1 MTLILFLASTTLF
14 ALPQQLGDLDEDG
27 QATVLDIV
35 RLLNHIMGTVPLSAS
50 LQPFADINQDGF
62 ITELDAKRIS
72 DAILGIAALPPV
84 PLARILSSSPFDGE
98 GGVVQEL

>member
-14 ALPQQLGDLDEDG
+14 ALPPQLGDLDEDG

-35 RLLNHIMGTVPLSAS
+35 RLLNHIKGTVPLSAS

-72 DAILGIAALPPV
+72 DAVLGITPLPPV
-84 PLARILSSSPFDGE
+84 LWRE
-98 GGVVQEL
+98 C